1 MPAPAAAAIRVLVPI
16 KSFSRA
22 KARLAGV
29 LTPAQRVGLA
39 RHTAQ
44 TVVAAAGS
52 IPVHVVCDDRE
63 VATWAEAAGADVIW
77 SPGTGLDGAVRN
89 GVAALGTLGA
99 AHVIVAHGDLPCAR
113 TFDGVCTPGA
123 VTLVPDLAGDG
134 TNVASVP
141 VDSDFPFAYGR
152 RSFDRHQ
159 RLALDTGLPL
169 VVRRDLLLAL
179 DIDTPD
185 DLCHPLVQEALP
197 EWLRPTPPTT
207 QANPQRAQQPR

>member
-1 MPAPAAAAIRVLVPI
+1 MPI

-44 TVVAAAGS
+44 AVISAAGS
-52 IPVHVVCDDRE
+52 VPVHVVCDDRE
-63 VATWAEAAGADVIW
+63 VAEWAEATGAGVVW

-89 GVAALGTLGA
+89 GVAMLGGLGA

-113 TFDGVCTPGA
+113 TFDDVCTPGA

-141 VDSDFPFAYGR
+141 VDCDFPFAYGR

-159 RLALDTGLPL
+159 RLALDAGLAL
-169 VVRRDLLLAL
+169 VVRRDPLLAL

-197 EWLRPTPPTT
+197 EWLRPTLPTT
-207 QANPQRAQQPR
+207 QASPQRALPPR